1 MKQLKKAIQV
11 AKLILPK
18 MGEKKQYVKEA
29 ADDGR
34 FRRISRKG
42 KKDFEEKW
50 EKEEE
55 EKKEMITGEEG
66 RKKVT
71 GGGEQNQ
78 TYELLNHLTLNANYV
93 M

>member
-1 MKQLKKAIQV
+1 V
-11 AKLILPK
+11 AKLILSK
-18 MGEKKQYVKEA
+18 MGEKQQYVKEA
-29 ADDGR
+29 VDDGR

-42 KKDFEEKW
+42 KKNFDEKW

-55 EKKEMITGEEG
+55 EKKGMITGEEG
-66 RKKVT
+66 RKKGK
-71 GGGEQNQ
+71 GGREQNQ